1 MANTPQPQRQ
11 DEPAVTD
18 ADLDALLAGEAGA
31 IPGLRPVADVLAA
44 LTAGPTAGELAG
56 ETRTLAEFRRRAGVP
71 VPRQRARRG
80 TAMLPSRLGAK
91 IGAAATAVAIV
102 LGGAATAAFAN
113 ALPAPIQRLAH
124 DAFGAPTP
132 QPRRDLP
139 GRGAPGAPG
148 ERAHGQAAAHGERAA
163 RGEPRG
169 GRQARPHATAAPT
182 PPGNP
187 HPKGQQ
193 GNPHAKGQQGTRTG
207 TASTASRP
215 VRESR
220 ATARETRATARE
232 SRATARESRATSRAA
247 TGMPR
252 PSTGTPMGKGC
263 AAGPRST
270 GRRALAPART
280 YPNRPWIP
288 ETSRPVPRP
297 GCGVAAARWAGWPA

>member
-1 MANTPQPQRQ
+1 MTGNGVPDDDMANTRQPQRQ

-18 ADLDALLAGEAGA
+18 ADLDALLAGQAGA
-31 IPGLRPVADVLAA
+31 VPGLRPVADVLAA
-44 LTAGPTAGELAG
+44 LTAGPAAGELAG
-56 ETRTLAEFRRRAGVP
+56 ETRTLAEFRRRTGVP

-80 TAMLPSRLGAK
+80 TGMLPSRLGAK

-124 DAFGAPTP
+124 DAFGAPAP
-132 QPRRDLP
+132 QQRHDLP

-169 GRQARPHATAAPT
+169 GRQAPPHATAAPT

-193 GNPHAKGQQGTRTG
+193 GNPHAKGQHGNPHGHGKHGKPSSQGQQG
-207 TASTASRP
+207 NGKGKQGNGKGKQGNEAGQ
-215 VRESR
+215 
-220 ATARETRATARE
+220 
-232 SRATARESRATSRAA
+232 AA
-247 TGMPR
+247 TGMTR
-252 PSTGTPMGKGC
+252 RRTGSPTGKGC
-263 AAGPRST
+263 AA
-270 GRRALAPART
+270 ALAPART

>member
-1 MANTPQPQRQ
+1 MTGNGVPDDDMANTRQPQRQ

-18 ADLDALLAGEAGA
+18 ADLDALLAGEASA
-31 IPGLRPVADVLAA
+31 VPGLRPVADVLAA
-44 LTAGPTAGELAG
+44 LTAGPAAGELAG
-56 ETRTLAEFRRRAGVP
+56 ETRTLAEFRRRTGVA

-80 TAMLPSRLGAK
+80 AGLLPSRLGAK

-124 DAFGAPTP
+124 DAFGAPAP
-132 QPRRDLP
+132 QQRHDLP

-169 GRQARPHATAAPT
+169 GRQAPPHATAAPT

-193 GNPHAKGQQGTRTG
+193 GNPHAKGQHGNPHGHGKPSSQGQQGNGKGQQGNGQGKQGNGKGKQGNKQGGNGYDAAPHGKSHGKVLRGGTR
-207 TASTASRP
+207 
-215 VRESR
+215 
-220 ATARETRATARE
+220 
-232 SRATARESRATSRAA
+232 
-247 TGMPR
+247 
-252 PSTGTPMGKGC
+252 
-263 AAGPRST
+263 AGPH
-270 GRRALAPART
+270 
-280 YPNRPWIP
+280 IP
-288 ETSRPVPRP
+288 KPSMDP
-297 GCGVAAARWAGWPA
+297 

>member
-18 ADLDALLAGEAGA
+18 ADLDALLAGEADA
-31 IPGLRPVADVLAA
+31 IPGLRPVADVLTA
-44 LTAGPTAGELAG
+44 LAAGPTAGELAG
-56 ETRTLAEFRRRAGVP
+56 ETRTLAEFRRRTGAP

-80 TAMLPSRLGAK
+80 TAVLPSRLGAK

-139 GRGAPGAPG
+139 GHGAPGAHG
-148 ERAHGQAAAHGERAA
+148 ERAHGQAAAH
-163 RGEPRG
+163 GEPRG

-182 PPGNP
+182 PPGNA

-193 GNPHAKGQQGTRTG
+193 GNPHSQGQQGNPHGHGKHGKPSGQGQQGNGQGQGQGNGQGQQGNGQGNQGNGQGQQGNGKGKQANEQGGNGYAAAQHGNFHGKGLRG
-207 TASTASRP
+207 GRP
-215 VRESR
+215 AHHRP
-220 ATARETRATARE
+220 AGTRA
-232 SRATARESRATSRAA
+232 
-247 TGMPR
+247 
-252 PSTGTPMGKGC
+252 
-263 AAGPRST
+263 GPYIPK
-270 GRRALAPART
+270 PAMD
-280 YPNRPWIP
+280 P
-288 ETSRPVPRP
+288 
-297 GCGVAAARWAGWPA
+297 